1 MLDTCAMPL
10 CFNSTSIELKSIVH
24 CFFDSLCYYGI
35 TLMKVNL
42 KLLKM
47 LDIYTH
53 ANTRTYKENEGDTW
67 YHGKGQ
73 QRSYNSK
80 ELTTHIDHANS
91 ERLTW
96 LSTSPE
102 FRITHYGQGNKNWE
116 TQSLLLMEKQRVEIF
131 HKSYW
136 VWQGGNLQHKGSF
149 KQLKIYIFIF

>member
-1 MLDTCAMPL
+1 
-10 CFNSTSIELKSIVH
+10 
-24 CFFDSLCYYGI
+24 
-35 TLMKVNL
+35 
-42 KLLKM
+42 M

-131 HKSYW
+131 HKSY
-136 VWQGGNLQHKGSF
+136 
-149 KQLKIYIFIF
+149 